1 VNDLQDAFGHEVMD
15 YLNGKPAFEVIERD
29 DGVVD
34 LSGGPENYFAPFR
47 RWPAHQRR
55 AMRFVRGRVL
65 DVGSGAGRVALHL
78 QERGHEVLCLDES
91 PLALE
96 TCRRRGALHTQE
108 MSVYRVSKKLGMF
121 DTILMMGANLG
132 LLADADRGRRL
143 LQRFD
148 RITNPGARI
157 IGETRNPYGSD
168 DPVHLA
174 YHQFNRD
181 RGRAAGQVRIRVRY
195 KNYMTP
201 WFDYLLSSPD
211 ELRTMLDGTPWRLRR
226 ILDADTGAYV
236 AIIEKS

>member
-1 VNDLQDAFGHEVMD
+1 
-15 YLNGKPAFEVIERD
+15 
-29 DGVVD
+29 
-34 LSGGPENYFAPFR
+34 
-47 RWPAHQRR
+47 
-55 AMRFVRGRVL
+55 
-65 DVGSGAGRVALHL
+65 
-78 QERGHEVLCLDES
+78 
-91 PLALE
+91 
-96 TCRRRGALHTQE
+96 